1 MDKNVDSHS
10 ATRKEE
16 ILPHV
21 TLWKDLE
28 DKLNEPSQKMMST
41 LWYHLFMESEKPAS
55 GDIFITIHDRELQ

>member
-41 LWYHLFMESEKPAS
+41 L
-55 GDIFITIHDRELQ
+55 

>member
-1 MDKNVDSHS
+1 MYSHS

-28 DKLNEPSQKMMST
+28 DRLNEPSQKNDEYSMIS
-41 LWYHLFMESEKPAS
+41 LIYGIRKPAS